1 MTIRLKGHSAAKQQQ
16 PLTSGNRRDN
26 ERGDM
31 AVIVAVIAVMLLILI
46 PIAAYSATTNQLP
59 LTRGNQDYQSA
70 LAAAESGVSDF
81 IDHLQQ
87 NNGAITLQNDP
98 AIGGWVNV
106 PNTNE
111 YYTYTP
117 STAACAP
124 SCTLTSTGLV
134 ISGGHT
140 TFRTVEIKATP
151 ASFLDY
157 SLFYSNMLLGP
168 SVLNAMAAQNGT
180 TLAQIMEDCN
190 YLYSQ
195 PNDNV
200 ITPTIENDVD
210 TATNDLVTNGPEMAF
225 CNPYIDTINNISNS
239 SNLRGTTIGS
249 NDIFY
254 FNSNNLG
261 NLNSY
266 YYSTSSPCGSTGTYY
281 WNVQNNGGGS
291 CGTSTNPTYGPFP
304 ILPAGSFQLPTSIST
319 AVPSIP
325 IAGES
330 PSGCYYTGPTQ
341 ITFNYNATTMTV
353 FSPESSTGN
362 SNCATGTIPIP
373 TNGVIY
379 VTGNTDTVQAR
390 DCPGGNTVTIP
401 SAPGSTATPG
411 SYCTGEGTAIVNGSV
426 EGNVTVGADN
436 NIVVNGWLQYQ
447 NCTSGSDHLGL
458 VAENSVL
465 MANNSSWAG
474 QTTLNPCNSI
484 NGVTVSNKEA
494 LVMAAVMAITGSF
507 SLQNLYTSCQPN
519 PSPFS
524 QIIIWGT
531 IASNYAG
538 LDGIPSGISCLG
550 GNPMK
555 TNYDSSLKKDP
566 LIYFPSGKG
575 AQLIA
580 KNFREIVPPSITSLP
595 ALP

>member
-117 STAACAP
+117 STPACAP

-140 TFRTVEIKATP
+140 TFRTVEINATP